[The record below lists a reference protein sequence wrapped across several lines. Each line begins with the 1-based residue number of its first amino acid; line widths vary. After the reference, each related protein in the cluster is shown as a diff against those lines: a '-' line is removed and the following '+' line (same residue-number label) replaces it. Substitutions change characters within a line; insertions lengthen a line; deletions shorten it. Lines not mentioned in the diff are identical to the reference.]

1 MSTKKYT
8 IFDFPPTMLDAVRR
22 ANMIYRD
29 LIASINSKDS
39 YTHMARKGAMYQ
51 IHVLAEE
58 LAVLLQQP
66 I

>member
-8 IFDFPPTMLDAVRR
+8 IFDFPPTKLDADRR
-22 ANMIYRD
+22 ANMIYKD

-51 IHVLAEE
+51 IRVLVME
-58 LAVLLQQP
+58 LVEMLQ
-66 I
+66 